1 MGRII
6 KSVLA
11 ATIIA
16 ASAIGGAV
24 PASANQVSLN
34 LSPANADQQRM
45 MQLGLGMYALVQ
57 NIENGSITQRGSNN
71 SAGLSQGGWGN
82 LGIVH
87 QDGRNHNGTVTQQ
100 GGNNSYGLFQFG
112 QGTNAHVNQNG
123 NQSGL
128 GFVFGW

>member
-1 MGRII
+1 MGRIS

-11 ATIIA
+11 AAIIISA
-16 ASAIGGAV
+16 AIGAAAPV
-24 PASANQVSLN
+24 SANQVSIN
-34 LSPANADQQRM
+34 LSPATAEQQRM

-71 SAGLSQGGWGN
+71 SAGLSQGGRGN

-100 GGNNSYGLFQFG
+100 NGNNSYGLFQFG
-112 QGTNAHVNQNG
+112 RGTNAHVNQNG